1 MADPDIDIA
10 TVSRQAGHASPD
22 VTLRIYTQQ
31 FNRQGNA
38 VHSRMSKL
46 NHELSKK

>member
-1 MADPDIDIA
+1 MADPGIDIA
-10 TVSRQAGHASPD
+10 TISRQAGHASPD

-38 VHSRMSKL
+38 VRSRMSKL
-46 NHELSKK
+46 NHELSKE